1 MRGGLSVAM
10 ALVLMVATAVPASAG
25 SGSLTLAAPP
35 TGTVGT
41 SMVAVATLTLSDPD
55 LEGSLSISVHAGGT
69 CAAPSTWVLSQ
80 LVTETGQY
88 PSSPFTPTSA
98 GTYSWRASYVDGFT
112 GFVLFTGCTT
122 TVVADA
128 PPPPPPPPPPGPPP
142 PPPPPPP
149 PSEATLVE
157 LDASSNLLSAIAWS
171 QATNPDAGR
180 MGFAGAAPLA
190 STVLLGR
197 DDVYA
202 DSLAS
207 GGAQGVL
214 DAPLLLTAPDALDPR
229 VLEELERLGAQEVV
243 LLGGPQALDAA
254 IVRELEDA
262 GYGTHRLA
270 GASRLETAT
279 AIAEDVA
286 PNATSAV
293 LARAFPDPAS
303 DDATQG
309 FADALAGGA
318 LAASLGV
325 PLLLTETAQLS
336 EATADYLAT
345 SVIEQVL
352 VLGGPAAV
360 SDAVVDA
367 LEDLDVAVDRLSGAT
382 RADTAVAIATGG
394 LGLPDAAAVDAVA
407 LVDGQDDD
415 AWADAF
421 PAALLASRVALALL
435 LTTADDLPGPTEGFL
450 TPAPVT
456 LYCGAT
462 VSARACGT
470 AFNLLT

>member
-360 SDAVVDA
+360 VRTPWWMRSRISTSRWTV
-367 LEDLDVAVDRLSGAT
+367 S
-382 RADTAVAIATGG
+382 
-394 LGLPDAAAVDAVA
+394 AARPARIPRSRSPPT
-407 LVDGQDDD
+407 
-415 AWADAF
+415 AWACRTR
-421 PAALLASRVALALL
+421 PQSTRSRWW
-435 LTTADDLPGPTEGFL
+435 TARTMTPGPTRSRRRCW
-450 TPAPVT
+450 PAASRSRCCSRPPT
-456 LYCGAT
+456 TCPGRPRG
-462 VSARACGT
+462 S
-470 AFNLLT
+470 